1 MALCDVA
8 ARLTSGESLS
18 VGRDGASDAGS
29 FLEAGVP
36 AVEFGPSG
44 AGHHGPDEW
53 VSVQSLARYRR
64 AVGDFILHLPEGLE
78 RSGADAPG
86 ELRAVDGG
94 LA

>member
-1 MALCDVA
+1 M
-8 ARLTSGESLS
+8 
-18 VGRDGASDAGS
+18 
-29 FLEAGVP
+29 P

-53 VSVQSLARYRR
+53 VSVASLSRYRR
-64 AVGDFILHLPEGLE
+64 AIGDFILSLPDSLE
-78 RSGADAPG
+78 RPPAETPG